1 MGMPSKKEL
10 DRIRKLL
17 ENEEPSRG
25 LPENPTQVEVAKYKI
40 CEKFVIYLN
49 AHDMSQAEL
58 ARKLEI
64 DPARMNE
71 IVRYR
76 INLFTL
82 DKLAEFAERLDPNFK
97 LEVA

>member
-1 MGMPSKKEL
+1 MGMPSRKEIEKML
-10 DRIRKLL
+10 KIL
-17 ENEEPSRG
+17 EKGEPSRS
-25 LPENPTQVEVAKYKI
+25 LPENPTQVELVKYKI

-49 AHDMSQAEL
+49 THEMSQAEL

-76 INLFTL
+76 INLFTI
-82 DKLAEFAERLDPNFK
+82 DKLAEFAERLDPDFR
-97 LEVA
+97 LDVA